1 MRQLKRIAF
10 KQNAM
15 LKRLIVR
22 LKKKKCPLAHMGGI
36 ELRLQS
42 RGNSLAWLLCLQ
54 LHRGG
59 GEEEEEEEEKGKRNQ

>member
-1 MRQLKRIAF
+1 
-10 KQNAM
+10 
-15 LKRLIVR
+15 
-22 LKKKKCPLAHMGGI
+22 MGGI